1 MSKTLSISKA
11 RESFGTLIGNVSRR
25 KTRCV
30 ITHKGS
36 PKAVLISLAEFES
49 WKATLEVLTNRD
61 EYEGVQ
67 QGLDE
72 LNSGQFFLFEEVFG
86 EPSNGKKTEADQTI
100 PDCVKNN
107 C

>member
-11 RESFGTLIGNVSRR
+11 RESFGALIGNVSRR

-61 EYEGVQ
+61 EYEGVR

-72 LNSGQFFLFEEVFG
+72 LNSGQFFSFEEVFNESG
-86 EPSNGKKTEADQTI
+86 NGQKPETDQAI
-100 PDCVKNN
+100 PDCIKNH